1 MLKHNVK
8 YVLYHLHCTLKGG
21 FLKKLLWLATFL
33 FFFVS
38 ACQAQVQEAKTTTLV
53 EIPRPTQMS
62 ITATTFVATPV
73 LAPTR
78 IAEPTTQPTPLFEY
92 NFLFRLVDTQHPI
105 GEEEIQKEVI
115 SNLVNFHQAWVISQK
130 GIKVLNTDLLVNRL
144 CLEDLIALVSASDDA
159 DLDLFIRSGYR
170 SYQGQ
175 KMVLEAS
182 GGNQL
187 FVLPPGASQHHTG
200 LAIDFTFDKP
210 SHKVGRDFANSSES
224 EWLKEHAIEYGFVMS
239 YVANHDGISD
249 EPWHYIYLGK
259 DLAKK
264 YQEEVLE
271 GTVKDVFEFQA
282 LHQPTP

>member
-1 MLKHNVK
+1 M
-8 YVLYHLHCTLKGG
+8 
-21 FLKKLLWLATFL
+21 KKPLLWLATF
-33 FFFVS
+33 FFIFVS
-38 ACQAQVQEAKTTTLV
+38 ACQAQAQEAKTSTFV
-53 EIPRPTQMS
+53 EIPRPTQQ
-62 ITATTFVATPV
+62 IPTKVILVDATPV
-73 LAPTR
+73 PVPTR
-78 IAEPTTQPTPLFEY
+78 TAEPTTQPTSNIFEY
-92 NFLFRLVDTQHPI
+92 RFLFRLVDSQHPI
-105 GEEEIQKEVI
+105 SEEEIQKEIVP
-115 SNLVNFHQAWVISQK
+115 NLVNFHQSWAISEK

-175 KMVLEAS
+175 KMALEAS

-210 SHKVGRDFANSSES
+210 SHKVGQDFVNSPES
-224 EWLKEHAIEYGFVMS
+224 EWLKDHAIEYGFVLS

-249 EPWHYIYLGK
+249 EPWHYYYLGK
-259 DLAKK
+259 DLAKQ
-264 YQEEVLE
+264 YQKELFE
-271 GTVKDVFEFQA
+271 GAVKDVFEFQD